1 MDKQLLDALN
11 NLSSSLDMIAEALSK
26 KEQSNTPTTNAL
38 KSGDFSKQLV
48 EINTSLKSIK
58 KDTTDIL
65 SKQNTILEMQKKK
78 NSEGTLFESG
88 EDPKKENLVKK
99 GVGTILLIAGAVL
112 AIGLAFKI
120 IGTVDFL
127 SVIGLG
133 VSLVLIS
140 QAFTKIAESNITVE
154 NAVITGKTMVIMSM
168 AIMLSSWV
176 LAFLRPISI
185 SQSVSA
191 ILIAGMF
198 TVISYGIK
206 NMIVALGTD
215 IGTLGK
221 SIALLPLLL
230 PAIAMG
236 LTLSSWTLSYIEP
249 ISFTQAVT
257 AILIAGM
264 FTVISFGIKKLIN
277 SLGADIGTL
286 GKSIALL
293 PLLLPAIALGIAA
306 SSWVLKSITPISFA
320 QAGTAILIGAMFT
333 VLSYGMAKMFSA
345 FKDLN
350 PATAITIS
358 LLMPL
363 VLVAMSIAIA
373 KSSEYLSQVKGIG
386 FAQFIT
392 TLGVSLI
399 FVVFAYAL
407 KAMSPIIKKLD
418 FADVLKVPLIFTTL
432 SIAVML
438 SSNILIKTADISFEK
453 MLKIVTFS
461 VVFAV
466 SATVLGLASYA
477 LAQIGVEKIVQGG
490 LAMIL
495 LSGAIMVSSL
505 LVGLGKYDKY
515 PGIEW
520 ALGVGLSLLAFGVA
534 AVALG
539 TVIMTGIGAAA
550 LVAGAVGILG
560 VAVTIVAASHIL
572 AQGKY
577 DKYPG
582 LGWAMGVG
590 LSMTGFGLSMMVL
603 GTAITASLGLGM
615 VALIAGNNAVLMI
628 AQTIVDTS
636 FILSKG
642 KYEGGPTVSWA
653 SGLALSLAA
662 FSPLYAML
670 VANGIMKIFGGGI
683 GPDDFT
689 KAIKTVSRGIVDAAN
704 YFAEA
709 RVAFRGG
716 PTKEWA
722 EGVGTAIAAFSPVYA
737 ALMHNN
743 FWNTNVSPDDMKNGI
758 LTIADGIIAA
768 AYKFS
773 DNKAVFDPSRVPSV
787 EWGQNVGSALQ
798 AFAPIFKYMS
808 EESGW
813 FTSGEEAAKE
823 LSSGILA
830 VASTII
836 LVAGSLSTVNPDVWN
851 SYPSRVWVSGVS
863 GAIKG
868 FVSIANGL
876 EDMTYAGI
884 LKVSRVTNSMINVAR
899 SLWRGNIF
907 FSKSI
912 DPNYMENLSK
922 NVIGYAELAKRLNSI
937 DATSPFKAMFGLDPI
952 SQAAR
957 GMIKIAGAYD
967 KLAVALK
974 KFSTSLESI
983 DETKV
988 NLIRRLTGNL
998 AVLAAMNQDSFTNM
1012 METLEKKASIFSK
1025 LVEIDNERGT
1035 KGGTNVGDIRPKVT
1049 TPAVSKL
1056 KSKHGDTTQQLDT
1069 IIDLLGQ
1076 INQSTGGL
1084 DEFIESRGKDASLT

>member
-11 NLSSSLDMIAEALSK
+11 NLSNSLDMIAETLSK
-26 KEQSNTPTTNAL
+26 KGKSNTTTTNAL
-38 KSGDFSKQLV
+38 TSGDFSKQLV

-65 SKQNTILEMQKKK
+65 SKQNTILEMQKKNNSDK
-78 NSEGTLFESG
+78 NIFDTG
-88 EDPKKENLVKK
+88 EDPKKESQIKS
-99 GVGTILLIAGAVL
+99 GVSTILLIAGAVL

-133 VSLVLIS
+133 LALVLIS
-140 QAFTKIAESNITVE
+140 QAFVKIAESKITVE
-154 NAVITGKTMVIMSM
+154 NAIMTGKAMVIMSI
-168 AIMLSSWV
+168 AVMLSSWA
-176 LAFLRPISI
+176 LAFLRPISL
-185 SQSVSA
+185 SQSISA

-198 TVISYGIK
+198 SAISYGIK
-206 NMIVALGTD
+206 NMIVALG
-215 IGTLGK
+215 
-221 SIALLPLLL
+221 
-230 PAIAMG
+230 
-236 LTLSSWTLSYIEP
+236 
-249 ISFTQAVT
+249 
-257 AILIAGM
+257 
-264 FTVISFGIKKLIN
+264 N
-277 SLGADIGTL
+277 DIGTL

-293 PLLLPAIALGIAA
+293 PLLLPAIALGLTL
-306 SSWVLKSITPISFA
+306 SSWALSYIEPISFS
-320 QAGTAILIGAMFT
+320 QALTAILIGGMFT
-333 VLSYGMAKMFSA
+333 VISFGMSKMFSA

-350 PATAITIS
+350 PATAITIA

-373 KSSEYLSQVKGIG
+373 KSSEYLSQVKPIG

-392 TLGVSLI
+392 ALGVSLI

-407 KAMSPIIKKLD
+407 KAMSPIIRKLD
-418 FADVLKVPLIFTTL
+418 FADVVKIPLIFTTL
-432 SIAVML
+432 AIAVMIA
-438 SSNILIKTADISFEK
+438 SNILIDTADISFEK
-453 MLKIVTFS
+453 MLKILAFS
-461 VVFAV
+461 VVFSV
-466 SATVLGLASYA
+466 SVTVLGLASYV
-477 LAQIGVEKIVQGG
+477 LAQVGVEKIVQGALG
-490 LAMIL
+490 MII

-505 LVGLGKYDKY
+505 ILGVGTYEKY

-520 ALGVGLSLLAFGVA
+520 AFGVGLSLLAFGVA

-572 AQGKY
+572 SKGKY
-577 DKYPG
+577 EKYPG

-628 AQTIVDTS
+628 ARTIVDTS
-636 FILSKG
+636 FILAKG
-642 KYEGGPTVSWA
+642 KYEGGPTMAWS
-653 SGLALSLAA
+653 SGIALAMAA

-670 VANGIMKIFGGGI
+670 IANGIMKIFGGGI
-683 GPDDFT
+683 GPDDFA
-689 KAIKTVSRGIVDAAN
+689 KAIRTVSMGIVDAAN
-704 YFAEA
+704 YFAGA
-709 RVAFRGG
+709 KVAFRGG

-722 EGVGTAIAAFSPVYA
+722 EGVGTAIGAFSPVYA
-737 ALMHNN
+737 ALMQSN
-743 FWNTNVSPDDMKNGI
+743 FWNTNVSPEDMRNGI
-758 LTIADGIIAA
+758 LTIVDGIITA
-768 AYKFS
+768 AYRFS
-773 DNKAVFDPSRVPSV
+773 ENKAVFDISRVPSV
-787 EWGQNVGSALQ
+787 EWGQNVGAALQ

-808 EESGW
+808 EQSGW
-813 FTSGEEAAKE
+813 FTSGEEAANE
-823 LSSGILA
+823 LSNGILS

-836 LVAGSLSTVNPDVWN
+836 IVAKKLANANPNVWT
-851 SYPSRVWVSGVS
+851 SYPSRVWISGVTS
-863 GAIKG
+863 SIRG

-876 EDMTYAGI
+876 EDLTYASI
-884 LKVSRVTNSMINVAR
+884 MKVSRVTNSMINVAK
-899 SLWRGNIF
+899 SLWRNSDF

-912 DPNYMENLSK
+912 DPNYMSNLSK
-922 NVIGYAELAKRLNSI
+922 NVIGYADLAKRLNTL
-937 DATSPFKAMFGLDPI
+937 DVTSPFKSMFGLDPI
-952 SQAAR
+952 SQAAK

-974 KFSTSLESI
+974 KFGTSLESI

-998 AVLAAMNQDSFTNM
+998 AVLAAMNQDSFANM

-1025 LVEIDNERGT
+1025 LVEVDNDRSRPV
-1035 KGGTNVGDIRPKVT
+1035 NVGEFKPQASVT
-1049 TPAVSKL
+1049 SANKP
-1056 KSKHGDTTQQLDT
+1056 KSKHGETHQQLDT
-1069 IIDLLGQ
+1069 IIDLLSQ

-1084 DEFIESRGKDASLT
+1084 DEFIESRGKDASL

>member
-11 NLSSSLDMIAEALSK
+11 NLSNSLDMIAETLAK
-26 KEQSNTPTTNAL
+26 KGQSNTTTTNAL
-38 KSGDFSKQLV
+38 VSGDFSKQLV

-65 SKQNTILEMQKKK
+65 SKQNTILEMQRRN
-78 NSEGTLFESG
+78 NSDGTIFDSTG

-99 GVGTILLIAGAVL
+99 GVSTILLIAGAVL

-120 IGTVDFL
+120 IGTVDFV
-127 SVIGLG
+127 SVVGLG
-133 VSLVLIS
+133 LALVLIS
-140 QAFTKIAESNITVE
+140 QAFVKIAESKVSVE
-154 NAVITGKTMVIMSM
+154 NAILTGKAMVIMSM
-168 AIMLSSWV
+168 AVMLSSWV
-176 LAFLRPISI
+176 LAFLRPISL
-185 SQSVSA
+185 SQSISA

-198 TVISYGIK
+198 TVISFGIK

-230 PAIAMG
+230 PAIALG
-236 LTLSSWTLSYIEP
+236 LTLSSWALSYIEP
-249 ISFTQAVT
+249 ISFSQAIT

-286 GKSIALL
+286 AKSIALL

-306 SSWVLKSITPISFA
+306 SSWVLKSITPITFA

-333 VLSYGMAKMFSA
+333 VLSFGMNKMFSA

-350 PATAITIS
+350 PAIAITVS

-386 FAQFIT
+386 FSQFIT
-392 TLGVSLI
+392 ALGVSLI

-407 KAMSPIIKKLD
+407 KAMSPIINKLD
-418 FADVLKVPLIFTTL
+418 FEDVVKIPLIFTTL
-432 SIAVML
+432 AIAVMIA
-438 SSNILIKTADISFEK
+438 SNILVDTADISFEK
-453 MLKIVTFS
+453 MLKILAFS

-466 SATVLGLASYA
+466 SVTVLGLASYV
-477 LAQIGVEKIVQGG
+477 LAQVGVEKMEQGALG
-490 LAMIL
+490 MIL

-505 LVGLGKYDKY
+505 LLGLGSYEKY
-515 PGIEW
+515 PGVEW

-534 AVALG
+534 AVELG
-539 TVIMTGIGAAA
+539 TVIMTGIGATA
-550 LVAGAVGILG
+550 LAAGAVGILG

-577 DKYPG
+577 EKYPG

-636 FILSKG
+636 FILAKG
-642 KYEGGPTVSWA
+642 KYEGGPTMAW
-653 SGLALSLAA
+653 SGGIALAMAA

-670 VANGIMKIFGGGI
+670 MANGIMKIFGGGI
-683 GPDDFT
+683 GPDDFA

-704 YFAEA
+704 YFAGA
-709 RVAFRGG
+709 KVAFKGG

-737 ALMHNN
+737 ALMQNN
-743 FWNTNVSPDDMKNGI
+743 FWSSNVSPDDMKNGI
-758 LTIADGIIAA
+758 LTIADGIITA

-773 DNKAVFDPSRVPSV
+773 ENKAVFDVSRVPSV
-787 EWGQNVGSALQ
+787 EWGQNVGAALQ
-798 AFAPIFKYMS
+798 AFAPLFKYMS
-808 EESGW
+808 EQSGW
-813 FTSGEEAAKE
+813 FTSGEEAANE
-823 LSSGILA
+823 LSSGILS

-836 LVAGSLSTVNPDVWN
+836 IVAKKLAAVNPNVWM
-851 SYPSRVWVSGVS
+851 SYPSRIWISGVT
-863 GAIKG
+863 GGIKG
-868 FVSIANGL
+868 FVAIASGL
-876 EDMTYAGI
+876 EDLTYAGI
-884 LKVSRVTNSMINVAR
+884 MKVSRVTNSMISVAR
-899 SLWRGNIF
+899 SLWRNSDY
-907 FSKSI
+907 FSKNI
-912 DPNYMENLSK
+912 DPNYMSNLSK
-922 NVIGYAELAKRLNSI
+922 NVIGYADLAKRLNTL
-937 DATSPFKAMFGLDPI
+937 DVTNPFKSMFGLDPI

-967 KLAVALK
+967 KLAIALK
-974 KFSTSLESI
+974 KFGTSLESI

-1025 LVEIDNERGT
+1025 LVEVDTERS
-1035 KGGTNVGDIRPKVT
+1035 KPVNVGDFKPQSSVATVNRP
-1049 TPAVSKL
+1049 
-1056 KSKHGDTTQQLDT
+1056 KSKHDETHQQLDT
-1069 IIDLLGQ
+1069 IIDLLSQ

-1084 DEFIESRGKDASLT
+1084 DEFIESRGKDASLR